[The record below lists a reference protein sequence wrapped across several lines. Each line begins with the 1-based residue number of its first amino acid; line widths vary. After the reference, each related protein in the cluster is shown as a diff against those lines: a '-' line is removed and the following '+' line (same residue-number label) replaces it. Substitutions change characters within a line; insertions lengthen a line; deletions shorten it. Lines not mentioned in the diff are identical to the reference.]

1 MCAKRVSRRSAR
13 KGFMTAQGAA
23 IDPDQKSLQQ
33 VTGALHPES
42 QVGHMSCEKEV
53 H

>member
-1 MCAKRVSRRSAR
+1 
-13 KGFMTAQGAA
+13 MTAQGAA
-23 IDPDQKSLQQ
+23 TDLDQKSLQR

-42 QVGHMSCEKEV
+42 HVGHLSCEKEV